1 MEVARKQSTLNFPR
15 KQTCTRTYAYQ
26 RVRNVFSREIWSALF
41 SWYPRFEMRPFA
53 LLPTSYIQHLHSLSF
68 FDYRL
73 ISVDVTINDSWKAAS
88 NIGLTES
95 KKKKWLCK
103 FSQRTRGKIKSVA
116 ITRSLD
122 SFKIKLLP
130 KTTFN

>member
-1 MEVARKQSTLNFPR
+1 
-15 KQTCTRTYAYQ
+15 
-26 RVRNVFSREIWSALF
+26 
-41 SWYPRFEMRPFA
+41 MRPSA

-95 KKKKWLCK
+95 KKKKNEYVRFHK
-103 FSQRTRGKIKSVA
+103 EHGVK
-116 ITRSLD
+116 
-122 SFKIKLLP
+122 
-130 KTTFN
+130 

>member
-26 RVRNVFSREIWSALF
+26 RVNVFSREIWSALF
-41 SWYPRFEMRPFA
+41 SWYPRFEMRLFA

-73 ISVDVTINDSWKAAS
+73 ISVDVTI
-88 NIGLTES
+88 GLTES
-95 KKKKWLCK
+95 KKKK
-103 FSQRTRGKIKSVA
+103 
-116 ITRSLD
+116 
-122 SFKIKLLP
+122 
-130 KTTFN
+130 